1 MVSVLMVANG
11 TTLLRHGITALRA
24 TGYRVTLYNATNARD
39 LRRSA
44 PDLLVFAAEVP
55 RVAQNLLEAVRDD
68 AALRDLPVVI
78 VGRSSEVF
86 APLPLTL
93 LTNTR
98 LLCAPSDGVQVRDAV
113 QAFYPAPYPQSVNC
127 RHAVA

>member
-1 MVSVLMVANG
+1 MVSILMVANG
-11 TTLLRHGITALRA
+11 TTLLRNGITALRA
-24 TGYRVTLYNATNARD
+24 TGYRVTLYNTTNARD
-39 LRRSA
+39 VRRSA

-55 RVAQNLLEAVRDD
+55 RVAQSLLTAVRDD

-86 APLPLTL
+86 APLPVTL
-93 LTNTR
+93 LANTR
-98 LLCAPSDGVQVRDAV
+98 LLCAPSNGTEVRDAV
-113 QAFYPAPYPQSVNC
+113 QAFYPAPYPHGIDC

>member
-11 TTLLRHGITALRA
+11 TSLLRHSITALRA

-44 PDLLVFAAEVP
+44 PDILVFAAEVP
-55 RVAQNLLEAVRDD
+55 RVAQNLLKAVRDD

-86 APLPLTL
+86 APLPITL
-93 LTNTR
+93 LTSTH
-98 LLCAPSDGVQVRDAV
+98 LLYAPSDGTEVRDAV
-113 QAFYPAPYPQSVNC
+113 QAFCPAPYPQSFDC

>member
-55 RVAQNLLEAVRDD
+55 RVAQNLLKAVRDD

-86 APLPLTL
+86 APLPITL
-93 LTNTR
+93 LTNTH
-98 LLCAPSDGVQVRDAV
+98 LLYVPSNGIEVRDAV
-113 QAFYPAPYPQSVNC
+113 QAFCPAPYPQNIGS

>member
-55 RVAQNLLEAVRDD
+55 RVAQNLLKAVRDD

-86 APLPLTL
+86 APLPIAL
-93 LTNTR
+93 LTNTH
-98 LLCAPSDGVQVRDAV
+98 LLCAPSDGMDVRDAV
-113 QAFYPAPYPQSVNC
+113 QAFCPTPYPQSVDC